1 MNDILKAI
9 ILGIV
14 QGLTE
19 FIPVSST
26 GHLIITGQM
35 LQFSGEFS
43 KTFDIAIQL
52 GSILAVVIIF
62 RSNFREYIKIRP
74 NTKIFPNVIHI
85 ILTMIPILIVG
96 YLGHDLI
103 KQYLFTPVTVALG
116 LVAGSIIMILAD
128 YYQHRTKLDVNIGYK
143 KSVLV
148 GIFQCLALWPGM
160 SRSGA
165 TISGG
170 LFSGMG
176 YKKASMYSF
185 ICAVPVMIIATGYE
199 LLKTKAAM
207 DPHELIVLAVGFV
220 VSFLVGWASI
230 LFLLKL
236 ISKIKLTPFAIYRI
250 IVAIIIL
257 SSYMGS
263 KSA

>member
-1 MNDILKAI
+1 MSEILKAV
-9 ILGIV
+9 ILGVV

-26 GHLIITGQM
+26 GHLIIAGNM
-35 LQFSGEFS
+35 ISFSGEFS

-52 GSILAVVIIF
+52 GSIMAVVIIY
-62 RSNFREYIKIRP
+62 RSNFREYIKLKP
-74 NTKIFPNVIHI
+74 NMKIFPNIIHI
-85 ILTMIPILIVG
+85 MLTMVPILAAG
-96 YLGHDLI
+96 YLFHDFI
-103 KQYLFTPVTVALG
+103 KQYLFSPVTVALG
-116 LVAGSIIMILAD
+116 LFAGSIVMILAD
-128 YYQHRTKLDVNIGYK
+128 YYQHRMKLDQEIGYK
-143 KSVLV
+143 RAIFV
-148 GIFQCLALWPGM
+148 GMFQCLALWPGM
-160 SRSGA
+160 SRSGV

-170 LFSGMG
+170 VISGMN

-199 LLKTKAAM
+199 LLKTKASLN
-207 DPHELIVLAVGFV
+207 PQELLILAVGFV

-230 LFLLKL
+230 LFLLRL

-250 IVAIIIL
+250 ILAIIIL